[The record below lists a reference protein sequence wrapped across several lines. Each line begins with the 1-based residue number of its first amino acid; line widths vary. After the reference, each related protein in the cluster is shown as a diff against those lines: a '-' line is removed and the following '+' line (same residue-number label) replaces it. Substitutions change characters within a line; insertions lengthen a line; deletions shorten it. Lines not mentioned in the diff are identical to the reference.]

1 MSLITGSGL
10 SSLPKF
16 LSLQPV
22 KGRSI
27 AMSPHPSSTASTPH
41 VHIVAPFPG
50 PAVSISDTVSPSTDC
65 VFRQNS
71 VSSNESSEGGG
82 QSPPGTTEQAQNSPQ
97 PNVEVEITNREKKSV
112 RNDNRERGSI
122 CTSPEDLIKIEAFH
136 NSISELAGH
145 FTTILF
151 SESGEEV
158 VSSSL

>member
-1 MSLITGSGL
+1 MLSGKG

-16 LSLQPV
+16 ISLQPL
-22 KGRSI
+22 KGRSVT
-27 AMSPHPSSTASTPH
+27 MSPHPLSTATTPH

-50 PAVSISDTVSPSTDC
+50 PAVSIGDAVSPSTDS

-71 VSSNESSEGGG
+71 VSSNESSEGCR
-82 QSPPGTTEQAQNSPQ
+82 QSPPVITEQAHNSSQ

-112 RNDNRERGSI
+112 RNDNRERGSV
-122 CTSPEDLIKIEAFH
+122 CTSPEDLVKIEAFH
-136 NSISELAGH
+136 SSISELAGH

-158 VSSSL
+158 ISSSL